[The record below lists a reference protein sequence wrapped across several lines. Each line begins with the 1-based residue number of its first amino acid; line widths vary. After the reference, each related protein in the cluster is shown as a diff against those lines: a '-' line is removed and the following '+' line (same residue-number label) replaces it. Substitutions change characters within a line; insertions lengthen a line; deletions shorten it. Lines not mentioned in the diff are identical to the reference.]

1 MDTPHTLSIQVKMWI
16 YNERSDY
23 VRTHQIAT
31 FTDVHPNTV
40 RLYEDW
46 HYISPVPRA
55 ANGYRMYSE
64 LHLKQMQIAR
74 LVFRQEFIQNNLRKK
89 ATQIVKLSGREQFK
103 EALIAA
109 ENYYAFLQQEYAHT
123 ISTVETIE
131 KLQRNNILSETTYT
145 HKQVAER
152 LNLTEETV
160 RNWERNGLLE
170 IPRNS
175 QNRRVYSESDMQ
187 KCMVIRTL
195 RSAHFSITSIAHLL
209 QAISTKKDASI
220 VDIVKSPKFVPEFTH
235 VTDDLVMNLKKAMT
249 DVEQVIALLKEL
261 Q

>member
-1 MDTPHTLSIQVKMWI
+1 MRDRKTE
-16 YNERSDY
+16 NERSDY

-31 FTDVHPNTV
+31 YTDVHPNTV
-40 RLYEDW
+40 RLYEEW

-74 LVFRQEFIQNNLRKK
+74 LAFRQEFIQNNLRKK

-195 RSAHFSITSIAHLL
+195 RSALFQL
-209 QAISTKKDASI
+209 QALLICFKPFQQKKT
-220 VDIVKSPKFVPEFTH
+220 P
-235 VTDDLVMNLKKAMT
+235 
-249 DVEQVIALLKEL
+249 LL
-261 Q
+261 

>member
-1 MDTPHTLSIQVKMWI
+1 
-16 YNERSDY
+16 
-23 VRTHQIAT
+23 
-31 FTDVHPNTV
+31 
-40 RLYEDW
+40 
-46 HYISPVPRA
+46 
-55 ANGYRMYSE
+55 
-64 LHLKQMQIAR
+64 MQIAR
-74 LVFRQEFIQNNLRKK
+74 LAFSQEFIQNNLRKK
-89 ATQIVKLSGREQFK
+89 ATQIVKLSGREQLK

-109 ENYYAFLQQEYAHT
+109 KNYYAFLQQEYAHT

-131 KLQRNNILSETTYT
+131 KLQQNNVLSESETTYT

-152 LNLTEETV
+152 LNLTEETI

-170 IPRNS
+170 IARNR
-175 QNRRVYSESDMQ
+175 QNRRVYTESDIQ

-209 QAISTKKDASI
+209 QAISTKKDVSI